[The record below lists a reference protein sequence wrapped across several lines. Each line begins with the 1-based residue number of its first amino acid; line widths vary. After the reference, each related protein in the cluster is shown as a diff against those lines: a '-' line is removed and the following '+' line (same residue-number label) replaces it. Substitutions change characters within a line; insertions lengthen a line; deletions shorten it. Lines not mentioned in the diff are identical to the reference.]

1 MGVGLGRPGGSTG
14 WGPRGRRR
22 SRPDG
27 RATEPLGVGAARSC
41 SATAPAGEWR
51 LHGNKGTDIAG
62 KPNDFM
68 PTTNIVHHGSK
79 KMSFTRF
86 DQVIFS
92 GSASNV
98 AIGQSVWCSANR
110 NALIFNSKMRKPK
123 CTSQRQSHMQC
134 SCWPRHRN
142 KILTNSVPLPEN
154 WQRASSRACL
164 PIPARCARSARR
176 SPRPQTFG
184 LMHSKQGSRPSRNL
198 PRTSFPLAMALR
210 RQRRE
215 S

>member
-1 MGVGLGRPGGSTG
+1 MGLG
-14 WGPRGRRR
+14 
-22 SRPDG
+22 DQAAQ
-27 RATEPLGVGAARSC
+27 RAGVLGAGGAAGQMAGRLSH
-41 SATAPAGEWR
+41 SAWVRHGAAQPLPQPGSGDCTGIRAPT
-51 LHGNKGTDIAG
+51 LLGNQI
-62 KPNDFM
+62 DFM

-92 GSASNV
+92 GSTSNV

-110 NALIFNSKMRKPK
+110 NALIFISKMRKPK

-142 KILTNSVPLPEN
+142 KSLTNSVPLPEN

-210 RQRRE
+210 GQRRE